1 MYGPQV
7 LPSTLGGAVVGT
19 LAYTGYATARDMV
32 IGCSLVLLGFLC
44 LRLSVVLNRRN
55 HSSSEL

>member
-1 MYGPQV
+1 
-7 LPSTLGGAVVGT
+7 
-19 LAYTGYATARDMV
+19 MV